1 MLYINQ
7 SLSANEH
14 VIAIFKLHWTQRGL
28 PLLILLLL
36 SIGTGGLLAPL
47 LLYVWLAMRKF
58 EQGLTNKRVVKKK
71 GIISRKTQE
80 ITLRAVETVE
90 IKQGIF
96 DRLVGLGN
104 IKITGRGVSD
114 VELYRVSRP
123 MDVKRQIESALPH

>member
-1 MLYINQ
+1 MSYINQ